1 MRGLPVQES
10 DEEVAQTATEYRE
23 HSFIVKIWVE
33 EPIDQNDRTIWRGRI
48 IHVPDGKRRYLKS
61 LREIPLFISP
71 YLNAMGVQSP
81 LWERIREWASQSKLF
96 RM

>member
-1 MRGLPVQES
+1 MRRLPLHEF
-10 DEEVAQTATEYRE
+10 DEEVAQPTTEYRE

-33 EPIDQNDRTIWRGRI
+33 EPSNHNERTTWRGRI
-48 IHVPDGKRRYLKS
+48 THVPDGKRRYLKS
-61 LREIPLFISP
+61 LREITLFISP
-71 YLNAMGVQSP
+71 YLNVMGVQSP